1 MPSRIIS
8 PEGIFLLK
16 GTIMDWFDTG
26 KDLFNKGKRWLETA
40 GDMTSASINPQEKT
54 GWIDEQQKRIEQE
67 QKNFRPQT
75 GLTGIRQNSRQSRS
89 QPDPVTPSAAPV
101 PADNDPIYDWTG
113 HPVSEEERQRILVQK
128 AQERASNSDDMN
140 DMLDRMKLLR
150 EERNS
155 PNKMAFRFDSDVP
168 GNNPRT
174 EQKSA
179 FEQAA
184 ETAIPQDDSMMPVFR
199 HLGEAIMKALGDES
213 AVSGYGR
220 SPVGMTDQSY
230 NSATDALAN
239 NITENL
245 GNQSAV
251 SGYGRAP
258 VGHSDMSYKS
268 ATDAAAK
275 NITDNLGDTSAVSG
289 YGRAPV
295 GFTDQS
301 YDPAIGDVSKNFG
314 LESAVTGKGRQV
326 IGHPNMSYRGNWD
339 DGEIRKMPL
348 DFTSKGVQQG
358 AKDLQILFYSGASL
372 AGEHLFNLVGG
383 DDTSLRRVQG
393 ILDRHQQELKG
404 MNRMTS
410 DQIYIE
416 GAPEKTIENV
426 TRYLYQ
432 ELGNRTVK
440 LPAYF
445 VAAHLNTFAQLFG
458 VSSAILSTQ
467 LYSDFREKTGD
478 GHAAESVMYGIP
490 LGLMSAALLPF
501 RDSGV
506 FRSAKEVKDY
516 VQSMVVG
523 AAVHKARKDGRRMV
537 VDAYPKKPD
546 IGY

>member
-1 MPSRIIS
+1 
-8 PEGIFLLK
+8 
-16 GTIMDWFDTG
+16 MDWFDTG

-220 SPVGMTDQSY
+220 
-230 NSATDALAN
+230 
-239 NITENL
+239 
-245 GNQSAV
+245 
-251 SGYGRAP
+251 AP

-416 GAPEKTIENV
+416 GAPEKTMENV

-537 VDAYPKKPD
+537 VDGLVDKNNIKKTK
-546 IGY
+546 